1 MVLGLHRK
9 MVDDMTEQEL
19 QAFGALFR
27 EYCKQEISKGH
38 CEPDCCDICPI
49 NDAYNKV
56 FNGE

>member
-1 MVLGLHRK
+1 
-9 MVDDMTEQEL
+9 MTEQEL